1 MNQDLSRILLL
12 RHIYGSNKF
21 RTIRPFFEG
30 TVHRSYK
37 LCSKSTSLVM
47 FYIHIYNRFS
57 WPQEPSNPIHHS
69 GRFRFSGNGTKSI
82 RFESTCEEDLKRCWD
97 KTQIQVLI

>member
-47 FYIHIYNRFS
+47 FYIHIYNRF
-57 WPQEPSNPIHHS
+57 
-69 GRFRFSGNGTKSI
+69 
-82 RFESTCEEDLKRCWD
+82 
-97 KTQIQVLI
+97 